1 MQGRVK
7 WIVALIVLLGSV
19 TLLAGQSQPP
29 GQFERVSAIAFASTE
44 RTQSALLAGLLRSFS

>member
-19 TLLAGQSQPP
+19 TLLPGQSQQP
-29 GQFERVSAIAFASTE
+29 GEFERVSAIAFASNRE
-44 RTQSALLAGLLRSFS
+44 QPRVPSWPGS